1 MPSKGLCRVET
12 GFLRKIG
19 NLAHDRKCKIMLARA
34 MAAVANFQSSKLAL
48 AQMGWPGW
56 IGGDDMIV
64 SLRGGHSMGA
74 VEATL
79 VKECKAL
86 LIDAKTEV
94 LNRVR
99 STRADLHFEDK
110 GGDEADQT
118 ARVLAEA
125 ETLSL
130 HERLRTQ
137 LVEIEMALAR
147 IENGSYGIC
156 EETEELIEPE
166 RLRAIPWTRLS
177 IEGAEIRE
185 SVQKRYA
192 R

>member
-1 MPSKGLCRVET
+1 
-12 GFLRKIG
+12 
-19 NLAHDRKCKIMLARA
+19 
-34 MAAVANFQSSKLAL
+34 
-48 AQMGWPGW
+48 
-56 IGGDDMIV
+56 
-64 SLRGGHSMGA
+64 MGA
-74 VEATL
+74 L
-79 VKECKAL
+79 GLDIVKECKTL
-86 LIDAKTEV
+86 LLDAKAEV

-99 STRADLHFEDK
+99 SARRDLHIEEK

-118 ARVLAEA
+118 MRVLAEA
-125 ETLSL
+125 ETLTL

-137 LVEIEMALAR
+137 LVEIEMALGR
-147 IENGSYGIC
+147 IENGTYGIC

-185 SVQKRYA
+185 SMQKRYA